1 MNENKKERGTF
12 SSGIGFVLAAAGSAV
27 GLGNLWRFP
36 YLAAQHGGGIFILI
50 YIIIALTFGFAIMTT
65 EIAIGRKTGKSPLL
79 AYKALDKRFG
89 FLGVLACIVPIIILP
104 YYCVIGGWVMK
115 YMFTFVSGNGIAA
128 AGDSFF
134 TNFIGSTGS
143 PLGFFA
149 LYLGITAIIVLLGVN
164 KGIERVSKV
173 LMPALLVLAVVI
185 CIFIMTMDGSG
196 AGIKF
201 YLVPDFSKFT
211 YRAIPA
217 ALGQIFYSMS
227 LAMGIMITYGSYTK
241 KETNLVKSVN
251 QIEFFDTLVAILAG
265 FMVVPV
271 VYMVG
276 GAEATASS
284 GPGLMFVALPQ
295 VFQQMPAGGVLG
307 GLFFVLVFFAALTS
321 SISLMEAII
330 SCFMDKFKIGRVP
343 ACLTV
348 LVISIILG
356 VPSSMG
362 NGAWSHILIA
372 GMDFLTFFDWI
383 SNSVLMP
390 IVALLTCILI
400 GYFVKPKTVLDEAT
414 RNGEKLGRK
423 GLYVVM
429 VKVVAPICLVI
440 ILVAYT
446 LAQFGLFSM

>member
-1 MNENKKERGTF
+1 MNETKKDRGSF

-36 YLAAQHGGGIFILI
+36 YLAAQYGGGIFIVI
-50 YIIIALTFGFAIMTT
+50 YIIIALTFGFTLMTT
-65 EIAIGRKTGKSPLL
+65 EIAIGRKTGVSPLL
-79 AYKALDKRFG
+79 AYGKLHSKFK

-104 YYCVIGGWVMK
+104 YYSVIGGWVMK
-115 YMFTFVSGNGIAA
+115 YMFTFASGNGIAA
-128 AGDSFF
+128 ADSAFF
-134 TNFIGSTGS
+134 GSFIGNATA

-149 LYLGITAIIVLLGVN
+149 LFLGITAVIVLLGVN
-164 KGIERVSKV
+164 KGIERVSKI

-185 CIFIMTMDGSG
+185 CIFVMTREG
-196 AGIKF
+196 AGEGIKY
-201 YLVPDFSKFT
+201 YLVPDMARFSWK
-211 YRAIPA
+211 AIPA
-217 ALGQIFYSMS
+217 AMGQIFYSMS

-251 QIEFFDTLVAILAG
+251 QIEIFDTVVALLAG

-271 VYMVG
+271 VYMVSG
-276 GAEATASS
+276 VEGTQSS

-295 VFQQMPAGGVLG
+295 VFEMMPAGGVLG
-307 GLFFVLVFFAALTS
+307 ALFFILVFFAALTS
-321 SISLMEAII
+321 SISLMEAIL
-330 SCFMDKFKIGRVP
+330 SSFMDKFKISRVP
-343 ACLTV
+343 ACII
-348 LVISIILG
+348 VIIISLALG
-356 VPSSMG
+356 IPSSMG

-390 IVALLTCILI
+390 IVALITCIMV
-400 GYFVKPKTVLDEAT
+400 GYFVKPKMVLDEAT

-423 GLYVVM
+423 GLYIVM
-429 VKVVAPICLVI
+429 VKVVAPICLVV
-440 ILVAYT
+440 ILLAYT

>member
-1 MNENKKERGTF
+1 MNETKKDRGSF

-36 YLAAQHGGGIFILI
+36 YLAAQYGGGIFIVI
-50 YIIIALTFGFAIMTT
+50 YIIIALTFGFTIMTT
-65 EIAIGRKTGKSPLL
+65 EIAIGRKTGVSPLI
-79 AYKALDKRFG
+79 AYGKLHSKFK

-115 YMFTFVSGNGIAA
+115 YMFTFVSGNGVAA
-128 AGDSFF
+128 AGSDFF

-149 LYLGITAIIVLLGVN
+149 LFLAITAIIVLLGVN

-185 CIFIMTMDGSG
+185 CIFIMTMDGAG
-196 AGIKF
+196 EGIKY
-201 YLVPDFSKFT
+201 YLVPDMAKFSWK
-211 YRAIPA
+211 AIPA

-251 QIEFFDTLVAILAG
+251 QIEIFDTVVALLAG

-276 GAEATASS
+276 GAEATANS

-295 VFQQMPAGGVLG
+295 VFEQMPAGGVLG
-307 GLFFVLVFFAALTS
+307 ALFFILVFFAALTS
-321 SISLMEAII
+321 SISLMEAIL
-330 SCFMDKFKIGRVP
+330 SSFMDKFKIGRVP
-343 ACLTV
+343 ACLAV
-348 LVISIILG
+348 LVLSVILG
-356 VPSSMG
+356 VPSSLG
-362 NGAWSHILIA
+362 NGAWSHITLA

-390 IVALLTCILI
+390 IVALITCIMV
-400 GYFVKPKTVLDEAT
+400 GYFVKPKVILDEAT
-414 RNGEKLGRK
+414 RNGEKLSRK

-440 ILVAYT
+440 ILLAYT